1 MTIRS
6 SLPRRLAAAG
16 GIAVLGVASVWAPA
30 VAQTGSLGVGAEMAS
45 GWGLLVGPGV
55 SPLDEAL
62 PDVAGDLE
70 DAGSVVDPADAPA
83 AEGRAAADPG
93 DPAPADPAPADPG
106 GSGSGEESSASGA
119 SVSPGLPGPD
129 DGPGAPGSRG
139 DGPDPADNAP
149 AAAALNGVLALTG
162 SGGAGGDPL
171 RRGIPLPPLPSSR

>member
-55 SPLDEAL
+55 GALDEAL

-70 DAGSVVDPADAPA
+70 DAGSVIDPADAPA
-83 AEGRAAADPG
+83 AEGRAAPDPG
-93 DPAPADPAPADPG
+93 DPAPG

-119 SVSPGLPGPD
+119 SVPPGLPGP
-129 DGPGAPGSRG
+129 RG
-139 DGPDPADNAP
+139 DGPDPADGAP
-149 AAAALNGVLALTG
+149 AAATLNGVIALTG

>member
-16 GIAVLGVASVWAPA
+16 GIAILGVASVWAPA

-55 SPLDEAL
+55 GPLDEAL

-93 DPAPADPAPADPG
+93 DPAPADPG
-106 GSGSGEESSASGA
+106 VSGSGEESSASGA
-119 SVSPGLPGPD
+119 SVPPGLPGPD

-139 DGPDPADNAP
+139 DGPDPTDGAP
-149 AAAALNGVLALTG
+149 AVETLNGVIALTG

>member
-16 GIAVLGVASVWAPA
+16 GIAILGVASVWAPA

-55 SPLDEAL
+55 GPLDEAL

-70 DAGSVVDPADAPA
+70 DAGSVIDPADAPA
-83 AEGRAAADPG
+83 AEGRAAADP
-93 DPAPADPAPADPG
+93 APADPG
-106 GSGSGEESSASGA
+106 GSVSGEESSASGA
-119 SVSPGLPGPD
+119 SVPPGLPGPD

-139 DGPDPADNAP
+139 DGPDPADGAP
-149 AAAALNGVLALTG
+149 AAATLNGVIALTG

>member
-55 SPLDEAL
+55 GPLDEAL

-70 DAGSVVDPADAPA
+70 DAGSVIDPADAPA

-106 GSGSGEESSASGA
+106 RSGSGEESSASGA
-119 SVSPGLPGPD
+119 SVSPGLPGP
-129 DGPGAPGSRG
+129 RG
-139 DGPDPADNAP
+139 DGPDPADGAP
-149 AAAALNGVLALTG
+149 AAATLNGVIALTG